1 MTPLD
6 LLLKVRRIHPTILEP
21 AAATFS
27 MWVEKVRSLETSTP
41 KSLRWSFSSI
51 VFPSELWKASSHMK
65 GVQKNLC
72 PEKKLM
78 EVLAL
83 NVSMHANQL
92 T

>member
-51 VFPSELWKASSHMK
+51 VFPYGSLYRLEGLAVLPGQNLSSS
-65 GVQKNLC
+65 NLS
-72 PEKKLM
+72 PLKTML
-78 EVLAL
+78 
-83 NVSMHANQL
+83 VSSAQL
-92 T
+92 